1 MNFIKSDPNNNSPQ
15 LSTNSSKGGDST
27 EEQDK
32 GDIGILQIQVAG
44 IPYNITEE
52 DNTDLG
58 EPPTCFS
65 KAMIFVQRVSRFVS
79 PFLQ

>member
-1 MNFIKSDPNNNSPQ
+1 MNFIKSDPNNNSP
-15 LSTNSSKGGDST
+15 LSTNSSKGENST
-27 EEQDK
+27 EEEQDK
-32 GDIGILQIQVAG
+32 GDLGTLQVAG
-44 IPYNITEE
+44 IPYKLTEE

-58 EPPTCFS
+58 GPPTCSS